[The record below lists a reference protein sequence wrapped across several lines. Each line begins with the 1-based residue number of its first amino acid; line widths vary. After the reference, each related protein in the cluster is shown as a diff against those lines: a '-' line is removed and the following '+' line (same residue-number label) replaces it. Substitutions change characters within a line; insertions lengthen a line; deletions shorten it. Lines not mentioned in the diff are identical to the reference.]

1 MAIRLER
8 ASFKGDEFFWRSGSL
23 EEGQKTVVHEFPN
36 TNRRVIEDL
45 GILQGTFTIQG
56 ITHGFGSDYKRNRDA
71 LREALATGGDGIL
84 KHPLYGSMIVKA
96 QVYTLTEDSKSLGQA
111 SFEMVFKR
119 SDNPSFPTSTGNRFT
134 LLNNAVLGTIAAIA
148 ADIADRFAIVT
159 GVVENVQDAFARVDG
174 MADEFLELTR
184 VITEPIDDFTA
195 QIGQVKDSIGVLIA
209 TPDLLGGSI
218 TGMFTA
224 FQSLGSSSTDQFNL
238 NRGFYSFGDE
248 NEPLEY
254 DTGAAIERERN
265 AQVLNLA
272 AQASSLA
279 YNYGLVREIDFV
291 TENELD
297 GIRQDLEDQYD
308 AIADSL
314 SNEVVEAIEEC
325 RSLASQ
331 ILEQTEINIFR
342 IVTTDTNP
350 IPVGV
355 LTYAFYGDLEN
366 EQTLIELNDVID
378 SSRVDGEFL
387 VFSR

>member
-8 ASFKGDEFFWRSGSL
+8 ASFKGVEFFWRSGSL